1 MSSYKSSII
10 LDEEKIDKSINLYT
24 KLIKKDN
31 KLKINLGYILLDYI
45 DDKYINLEI
54 QHRYNYIKIYYD
66 INMNDNTFIYLLNN
80 SKKYIDKDKLKNYL
94 LEEINNINKKEFNDI
109 SSDLFISS
117 IENWFDHSYCDD
129 VFL

>member
-1 MSSYKSSII
+1 MSSYISSII

-24 KLIKKDN
+24 KLIRKDN
-31 KLKINLGYILLDYI
+31 KKIINLGYILLDYI
-45 DDKYINLEI
+45 DDEYINLEI
-54 QHRYNYIKIYYD
+54 QYRYNYIKIYYD
-66 INMNDNTFIYLLNN
+66 INMNNNTFIYLLNN
-80 SKKYIDKDKLKNYL
+80 SKKYIDTEKLKNYL
-94 LEEINNINKKEFNDI
+94 LEEINYINKKEFNDI